1 MPGQHQPMVLM
12 CPHLKGYPVGDPGSG
27 AAEIGRNTFG
37 FCIMGQFDFPYIL
50 ENFT

>member
-12 CPHLKGYPVGDPGSG
+12 CPVGDPGSG
-27 AAEIGRNTFG
+27 AAEIGRNTLG

-50 ENFT
+50 KNFT